1 MAAERYEYLMDLCM
15 FSVLDNAPAFSRGK
29 MAEDVRRGLEEGAS
43 RLKGTV
49 AGRLAGDHVRAVKRN
64 GWTYRAP
71 IEQRRHLLRQ
81 AFQTAR

>member
-29 MAEDVRRGLEEGAS
+29 MAEDVRRGL
-43 RLKGTV
+43 KGTV
-49 AGRLAGDHVRAVKRN
+49 AGRLAGDHVRDVKRN
-64 GWTYRAP
+64 GWKYSET
-71 IEQRRHLLRQ
+71 IEQRRQLLRQ